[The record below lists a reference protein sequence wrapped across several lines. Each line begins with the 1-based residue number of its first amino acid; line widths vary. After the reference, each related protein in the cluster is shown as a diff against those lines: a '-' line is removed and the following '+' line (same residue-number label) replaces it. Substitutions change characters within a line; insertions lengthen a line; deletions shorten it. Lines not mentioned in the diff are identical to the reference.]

1 MEENVLLA
9 RQVPQALE
17 AEQSVLGAMMIDSRC
32 VPAVIGALRPE
43 DAPVLARTLK
53 EAWRPTA

>member
-17 AEQSVLGAMMIDSRC
+17 AEQSVLGAMLIDSRC

-43 DAPVLARTLK
+43 DFYLQ
-53 EAWRPTA
+53 